1 MYDDK
6 QDRDQYESFIHAI
19 YKKYG
24 IAHDTELAQKG
35 EPLVEQCLLMKP
47 TTVFQLQ

>member
-6 QDRDQYESFIHAI
+6 QDRDRYEAFIHAI

-24 IAHDTELAQKG
+24 IAHDAELAKIG
-35 EPLVEQCLLMKP
+35 EPLLEECLLKKP
-47 TTVFQLQ
+47 TSQLQLQ